1 MHYWKEK
8 VPGQFSSET
17 FPCFLEHGDGPNDTF
32 CVYGLPAEEYPGLV
46 KVRYLYDR
54 FMLMEITFSIFLN
67 FFYVISMFFM
77 L

>member
-46 KVRYLYDR
+46 KVMYCKYMYYL
-54 FMLMEITFSIFLN
+54 FI
-67 FFYVISMFFM
+67 
-77 L
+77 